1 VLFTQTTADFSR
13 QLGQQ
18 LRAAREAAGMGVD
31 AVSARLKMHSA
42 IIRAL
47 ETGDWERL
55 GAPIFVRGQLR
66 SYGQLL
72 GVDLTGLDEVVHA
85 QPQEPIDQAP
95 QVPLLPQARPNRL
108 RQALALAAT
117 LAVIAAL
124 WWILHWWRAPERDTA
139 APADTP
145 AASAPETG
153 PGTNAEPPPEPPA
166 TATGAA
172 QEQAQP
178 APPTAAAATPA
189 AAAPTIPAAAPPA
202 PATSVDADESVLTLR
217 LSADSWVELYAPN
230 GRVIE
235 QKLLRAGD
243 VRRFRRGQLGRVAI
257 GNADGVEVLRG
268 GVVQDVSAFKR
279 ANVVRFAVSSDG
291 AIARAPN

>member
-1 VLFTQTTADFSR
+1 VLFTQTTAEFSR

-47 ETGDWERL
+47 EAGDWERL

-72 GVDLTGLDEVVHA
+72 GVDLTGLDEVVRA

-95 QVPLLPQARPNRL
+95 QVPLLPQARSNRL
-108 RQALALAAT
+108 RQALAAIAT
-117 LAVIAAL
+117 LVIIAAL
-124 WWILHWWRAPERDTA
+124 WWILQWWRSPAHDTA
-139 APADTP
+139 VPADTAHA

-153 PGTNAEPPPEPPA
+153 PETDAGPPPAPPA
-166 TATGAA
+166 TAATAP
-172 QEQAQP
+172 QEQPQP
-178 APPTAAAATPA
+178 APPAAATVQPV
-189 AAAPTIPAAAPPA
+189 IPA
-202 PATSVDADESVLTLR
+202 PATSVDADDSVLTLR
-217 LSADSWVELYAPN
+217 LVADSWVELYAPN

-235 QKLLRAGD
+235 QKLLRAGG
-243 VRRFRRGQLGRVAI
+243 VRHFRRGQLGRVAI

-268 GVVQDVSAFKR
+268 GVVQDVSAYRR

-291 AIARAPN
+291 TIARAPN

>member
-1 VLFTQTTADFSR
+1 
-13 QLGQQ
+13 
-18 LRAAREAAGMGVD
+18 MGVD

-47 ETGDWERL
+47 EAGDWERL

-72 GVDLTGLDEVVHA
+72 GVDLSGLDEAVHA

-117 LAVIAAL
+117 LAAIAAL
-124 WWILHWWRAPERDTA
+124 WWILQWWRASEHDTA
-139 APADTP
+139 VPTDTAHS

-153 PGTNAEPPPEPPA
+153 SGTNTEPPPAPPP
-166 TATGAA
+166 TASGAA
-172 QEQAQP
+172 QKQAQP

-189 AAAPTIPAAAPPA
+189 AAAPAVPDPAPPA
-202 PATSVDADESVLTLR
+202 PATSVDAGESVLTLR
-217 LSADSWVELYAPN
+217 LVADSWVELYAPN

-235 QKLLRAGD
+235 QKLLSAGD
-243 VRRFRRGQLGRVAI
+243 MRHFRRGQLGRVTI